1 MRLVPLIF
9 CDQFD
14 LDGHQ
19 CAAVRVHL
27 KADVLPVLDS
37 SVDEVLWVAWIGQ
50 SMAFIGSV
58 IVGELRRLRLRWG
71 NGFPLEVD
79 YNGLVGGS
87 PGGASVR
94 SESAVA
100 LEVITCAK

>member
-1 MRLVPLIF
+1 MRLMPLIF

-27 KADVLPVLDS
+27 KADFLPVLDS
-37 SVDEVLWVAWIGQ
+37 SVDEVRQVAWIGQ

-58 IVGELRRLRLRWG
+58 IVGELGRLRLRWAM
-71 NGFPLEVD
+71 GFPWSWITMGWSEVRRVEH
-79 YNGLVGGS
+79 LCV
-87 PGGASVR
+87 
-94 SESAVA
+94 
-100 LEVITCAK
+100 

>member
-37 SVDEVLWVAWIGQ
+37 SVDEVRQ
-50 SMAFIGSV
+50 SLGGLLGLAN
-58 IVGELRRLRLRWG
+58 RWPSSG
-71 NGFPLEVD
+71 
-79 YNGLVGGS
+79 
-87 PGGASVR
+87 R
-94 SESAVA
+94 
-100 LEVITCAK
+100 